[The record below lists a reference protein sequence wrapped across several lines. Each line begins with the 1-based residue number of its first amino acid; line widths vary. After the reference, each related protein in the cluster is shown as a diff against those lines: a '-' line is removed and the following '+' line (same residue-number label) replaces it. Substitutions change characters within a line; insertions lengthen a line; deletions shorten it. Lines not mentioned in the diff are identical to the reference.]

1 MRSSSSLRTEVEISM
16 NDETDI
22 LQCLEKLKRHE
33 VYSFATGEQ
42 IDQEA
47 KALATKALLLP
58 DTIKH
63 LDEEN
68 D

>member
-1 MRSSSSLRTEVEISM
+1 M

-47 KALATKALLLP
+47 KALATKALLFP